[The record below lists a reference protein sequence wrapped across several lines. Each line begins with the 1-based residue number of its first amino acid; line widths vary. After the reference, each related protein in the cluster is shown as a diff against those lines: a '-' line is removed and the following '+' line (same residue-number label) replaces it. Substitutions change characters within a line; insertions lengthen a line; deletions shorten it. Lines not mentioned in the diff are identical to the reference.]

1 MDYFLTIAVLAT
13 IFGIFAASLNLQL
26 GYAGLYNLGQV
37 AFFGVG
43 AYTTA
48 LLTTN
53 GLPIPL
59 GIAAAMVMAAVVGG
73 LIAYPFLRLTG
84 DYFGIATLAFAEM
97 ARLIFLNERWLTKG
111 PMGIPGIPKPLWL
124 GLPYGSMIQF
134 LVIALGFA
142 VLAFAFLAV
151 VQRSPFGRTLK
162 LIRED
167 EHVAGAFGK
176 NVLWFKVRCVMVSAS
191 VAGLAGALWAHYL
204 TYISPNDFTL
214 QTTILIL
221 LVVVLGGR
229 GTFWGPIVGAVAVIS
244 IQEAIRFIPFPA
256 EMARHIAPIQGI
268 VFGTALIVLMIKRPQ
283 GIVAEHRD

>member
-1 MDYFLTIAVLAT
+1 MDYLLANLVLAT
-13 IFGIFAASLNLQL
+13 IFAIFAGSLNIQL
-26 GYAGLYNLGQV
+26 GYTGLYNLGQV
-37 AFFGVG
+37 AFYGIG

-53 GLPIPL
+53 GVPIPL
-59 GIAAAMVMAAVVGG
+59 GIAGAMVVAACAGG

-97 ARLIFLNERWLTKG
+97 ARLVFLNERWLTKG
-111 PMGIPGIPKPLWL
+111 PMGIPAIPKPLWL
-124 GLPYGSMIQF
+124 GMPYGSQLQF
-134 LVIALGFA
+134 LIIALSFA

-167 EHVAGAFGK
+167 EHVAAAFGK
-176 NVLWFKVRCVMVSAS
+176 NVLWFKVRAVMVGAA

-221 LVVVLGGR
+221 LVLVLGGR
-229 GTFWGPIVGAVAVIS
+229 GTFWGPIVGAIAVT
-244 IQEAIRFIPFPA
+244 AIYEGIRLIPFPP
-256 EMARHIAPIQGI
+256 EMARFVAPIQGI
-268 VFGTALIVLMIKRPQ
+268 VFGVALIVLMIRRPQ
-283 GIVAEHRD
+283 GIVAEHRT